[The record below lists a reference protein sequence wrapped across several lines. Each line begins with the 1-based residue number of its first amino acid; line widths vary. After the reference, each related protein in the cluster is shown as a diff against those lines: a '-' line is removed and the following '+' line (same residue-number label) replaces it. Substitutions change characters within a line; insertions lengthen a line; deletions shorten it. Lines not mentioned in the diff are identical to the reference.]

1 MDLFDINAS
10 TLEIKSLD
18 IEIQRLQ
25 KSLKVLKTRKEVIS
39 EKIKM
44 YLNKGSHTGV
54 VINNM
59 TILSVTKPKTKTLS
73 KKEKDEKIK
82 TVLRQYNVEA
92 DRVAQELNTATKGHQ
107 TMVQK
112 LVIKKE

>member
-1 MDLFDINAS
+1 MDPFDINAT
-10 TLEIKSLD
+10 TLEIKSID
-18 IEIQRLQ
+18 FEIQRLQ
-25 KSLKVLKTRKEVIS
+25 KTLKELKARKEHIS
-39 EKIKM
+39 EKIKA

-59 TILSVTKPKTKTLS
+59 TILSVTKPQTKALT
-73 KKEKDEKIK
+73 KKEKEEKIK
-82 TVLRQYNVEA
+82 NVLRQFNVE
-92 DRVAQELNTATKGHQ
+92 DRVAQELHTATKGKQ